1 MIFSDIATVTTG
13 AVAIGRIDVLRMH
26 AAEIYVAPAIGEFFG
41 CRYWHNQAGSF
52 FFGQWLDVERA
63 HTVLGAVR
71 SAMDRDFVSF
81 FEIGACADNPKA
93 LAASFSRGMGH
104 RLEER
109 LRRLKAR
116 RSANVPARAK
126 AAAAELTRLFQ
137 TALAKTIQR
146 RTASGSTLAYAAGAE
161 AGNRVR
167 LAEIVQS

>member
-1 MIFSDIATVTTG
+1 
-13 AVAIGRIDVLRMH
+13 
-26 AAEIYVAPAIGEFFG
+26 
-41 CRYWHNQAGSF
+41 
-52 FFGQWLDVERA
+52 
-63 HTVLGAVR
+63 
-71 SAMDRDFVSF
+71 
-81 FEIGACADNPKA
+81 
-93 LAASFSRGMGH
+93 MGH